1 MSIPSLIQ
9 NEFHRVPDPKKK
21 ASLTSPRSFAF
32 VNGGSYLAAKVCH
45 DEGNER
51 CERYA
56 GYIRDGYNLIFGLT
70 GHNHGA
76 AAQAHDTDAF
86 NVEPGNTKRD
96 DSPAEADAYASLV
109 SILDDYNFGFDSIEA
124 VDLSNANIEKRDA
137 SEPEMI
143 SRSIVR
149 NFRTGNGTAADVAL
163 NLFSNGA
170 ATLDL
175 AGDVGRLAAYGD
187 DNSTEAGSIEKRFD
201 GAGFKI
207 AFTTRKKSLLTQAH
221 QNDMST
227 AIANQWASRADG
239 TDMDEYFGLV
249 KTDHDANF
257 YYRVIS
263 ELRSFGLNYESVD
276 VCGGMAEFL

>member
-1 MSIPSLIQ
+1 MIDSMEFQTRKPSLTLL
-9 NEFHRVPDPKKK
+9 H
-21 ASLTSPRSFAF
+21 SFTF
-32 VNGGSYLAAKVCH
+32 VNGGAALASKVCH

-56 GYIRDGYNLIFGLT
+56 GYIRDGYNLIFALA

-96 DSPAEADAYASLV
+96 DSPANADAYASLV

-124 VDLSNANIEKRDA
+124 VDLSNANVAKRDA
-137 SEPEMI
+137 SEPEMV

-149 NFRTGNGTAADVAL
+149 NFRTGNGTAADIAL

-175 AGDVGRLAAYGD
+175 AGDVGSLAAYGD
-187 DNSTEAGSIEKRFD
+187 ADSSAAGSVEKRFD

-207 AFTTRKKSLLTQAH
+207 AFTTRKKSLLTKAH
-221 QNDMST
+221 QNQMST

-249 KTDHDANF
+249 KTDHNANF

-276 VCGGMAEFL
+276 VCGGMASFL